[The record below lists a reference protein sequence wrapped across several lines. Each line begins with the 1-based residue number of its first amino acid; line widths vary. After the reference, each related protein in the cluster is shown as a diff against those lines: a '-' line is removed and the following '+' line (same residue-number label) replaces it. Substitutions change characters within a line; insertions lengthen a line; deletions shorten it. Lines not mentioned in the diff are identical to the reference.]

1 MKYIYLTEYSFTN
14 GRYVFMGQHSIYLS
28 KFEDYNINDIVY
40 YEHHEYK
47 TNILRKNYGLIK
59 CFFFYA
65 GSIYASCFWFD
76 DSTSKLSIQKY
87 KNIVINKNDYFKF
100 GVNITDKRLLLSKE
114 WDWGSEGYKNWE
126 IQLGSM
132 PIEKIK
138 KEDIMNKTVIE
149 MYPKTKD
156 AVVVDKWFGSKLDD
170 PIFAMLLEGK
180 EEKLLQEAIKLEEE
194 EKKK

>member
-1 MKYIYLTEYSFTN
+1 
-14 GRYVFMGQHSIYLS
+14 
-28 KFEDYNINDIVY
+28 
-40 YEHHEYK
+40 
-47 TNILRKNYGLIK
+47 
-59 CFFFYA
+59 
-65 GSIYASCFWFD
+65 
-76 DSTSKLSIQKY
+76 
-87 KNIVINKNDYFKF
+87 
-100 GVNITDKRLLLSKE
+100 LSKE